1 MNPFAPF
8 FCCPSL
14 GYSNETAMTF
24 DEQLDLLEESLRKL
38 KIQYDLFFLGV
49 RKVPPTFERGK
60 LDAMVHEMSRVRLR
74 DIASRFRFNTLLGRY
89 NQYRELWARK
99 AREREEGP
107 TDYRRRAAALA
118 AEHEAGA
125 DESARSPVTSG
136 RPDSY
141 VRVKETLDGETLRE
155 LHAEITRAQNALG
168 KGNAPTL
175 EQLSTMV
182 NRQIE
187 SLRGRYGVATVDFRV
202 ETLDGKVK
210 LRAKPIRD

>member
-1 MNPFAPF
+1 
-8 FCCPSL
+8 
-14 GYSNETAMTF
+14 MTF

-38 KIQYDLFFLGV
+38 KIQYALFFLGV

-60 LDAMVHEMSRVRLR
+60 LDAIVHEMSRVRLR
-74 DIASRFRFNTLLGRY
+74 DIATRFRFNTLLGRY
-89 NQYRELWARK
+89 NQYRELWSRR

-107 TDYRRRAAALA
+107 TDFRRRTAALA
-118 AEHEAGA
+118 APEA
-125 DESARSPVTSG
+125 EQAREPSTSPVTSE

-141 VRVKETLDGETLRE
+141 VRVRETLEGDALRE
-155 LHAEITRAQNALG
+155 LHAEITRAQSALG

-210 LRAKPIRD
+210 LKAKPIRD